1 VEKTIDKIYIIG
13 DNIFNPV
20 KQDLIYA

>member
-20 KQDLIYA
+20 KQDLVYA